1 MVGKRMFFGWWVL
14 LGIFI
19 SYTALVG
26 IQVYTLPLFYPELIK
41 EFGWSTE
48 GVTRAAT
55 IFFLTGAIITPF
67 VSSLFDR
74 FSARKF
80 MIAGAIAAALALF
93 GYRSLHTIT
102 QMSLI
107 YMVFAL
113 SQVCAGQVPT
123 MLIVTRWF
131 KRYRGIAVGI
141 TLMGPSVGGSI
152 FSMVV
157 RHFLAR
163 GGWRDAL
170 FVLMII
176 SATVMLLS
184 LIFFI
189 RSRPEDKGLLP
200 DGDLVTIEMTD
211 MPAEQKKHVGLT
223 LSQALRMPAFYI
235 LAFTTGALWFCMNGI
250 VQHQTI
256 FMNKELGIAM
266 DTVPV
271 IVSTLFGFSILGMLL
286 IGYLGDHFDKI
297 FVMSAVVVALAVG
310 LTILRFSSADNLLG
324 LYFYAAIFGVGYGG
338 TFTMIQLVIAE
349 FFSGQSYGKIL
360 GILTMVDVSSGGI
373 AITTIARVQGAYNSY
388 LPVFAILI
396 ALTCVTAI
404 LVLFLRGMRRNI
416 LLKLEQPA
424 MSSADMLVF

>member
-1 MVGKRMFFGWWVL
+1 MLGKRIFFGWWVL

-26 IQVYTLPLFYPELIK
+26 IQIYTLPLFYPKLIK

-48 GVTRAAT
+48 AVTRAAT

-74 FSARKF
+74 FSARGF
-80 MIAGAIAAALALF
+80 MIAGALAAAIALF
-93 GYRSLHTIT
+93 SYRSLQTVAQMTI
-102 QMSLI
+102 I

-141 TLMGPSVGGSI
+141 TLMGPDVGGAI
-152 FSMVV
+152 FPLVV
-157 RHFLAR
+157 RYVLAR

-170 FVLMII
+170 LVLMII
-176 SATVMLLS
+176 SAALMLS
-184 LIFFI
+184 ALIFFI

-200 DGDLVTIEMTD
+200 DGDLVKTETADTPIRQTQHAG
-211 MPAEQKKHVGLT
+211 PT
-223 LSQALRMPAFYI
+223 LGEALRMPAFYI
-235 LAFTTGALWFCMNGI
+235 LAFATGALWFCMNGM

-256 FMNKELGIAM
+256 YMNKELGIAM
-266 DTVPV
+266 DTVPM
-271 IVSTLFGFSILGMLL
+271 IVSALFWFSILGKLL
-286 IGYLGDHFDKI
+286 IGYLSDHFDKI
-297 FVMSAVVVALAVG
+297 AIMFAVVVALIVG
-310 LTILRFSSADNLLG
+310 LSILRFSNADNLLG
-324 LYFYAAIFGVGYGG
+324 LYGYAAVFGIGYSG

-360 GILTMVDVSSGGI
+360 GILTMVDVGSGGI
-373 AITTIARVQGAYNSY
+373 AITVIAKVQGAYNSY
-388 LPVFAILI
+388 LPAFEMLI
-396 ALTCVTAI
+396 ALTCVVAI
-404 LVLFLRGMRRNI
+404 LVLFLRKMRRNI
-416 LLKLEQPA
+416 LQKNQPELYPA
-424 MSSADMLVF
+424 N

>member
-1 MVGKRMFFGWWVL
+1 VGKRIFFGWWVL

-26 IQVYTLPLFYPELIK
+26 IQVYTLQLFYPGLMT
-41 EFGWSTE
+41 EFGWSNKQ
-48 GVTRAAT
+48 VTQAAT

-74 FSARKF
+74 FSARGF
-80 MIAGAIAAALALF
+80 MIAGALAAAAALF
-93 GYRSLHTIT
+93 GYRHLQTLPQMTI
-102 QMSLI
+102 I

-141 TLMGPSVGGSI
+141 TLMGPDVGGAI
-152 FSMVV
+152 FPLVV
-157 RHFLAR
+157 GYMLPR

-176 SATVMLLS
+176 SLAMMLFS

-200 DGDLVTIEMTD
+200 DGELVKAD
-211 MPAEQKKHVGLT
+211 MADVPAKQTRHTGLT
-223 LSQALRMPAFYI
+223 LGEALRMPAFYI
-235 LAFTTGALWFCMNGI
+235 LAFTTGSLWFCMNGM

-256 FMNKELGIAM
+256 FMNKELGVTM
-266 DTVPV
+266 DTVPM
-271 IVSTLFGFSILGMLL
+271 IVSALFWFSIAGKLL
-286 IGYLGDHFDKI
+286 IGYLSDHFDKI
-297 FVMSAVVVALAVG
+297 TIMFIVVVALIVG
-310 LTILRFSSADNLLG
+310 LSILRFSNAGNLLG
-324 LYFYAAIFGVGYGG
+324 LYGYAAVFGLGYSG

-360 GILTMVDVSSGGI
+360 GILTMVDVGSGGI
-373 AITTIARVQGAYNSY
+373 AITAIAKVQGAYNSY
-388 LPVFAILI
+388 LPVFEMLI
-396 ALTCVTAI
+396 GLTCVVAI
-404 LVLFLRGMRRNI
+404 LVLFLRKMRRNI
-416 LLKLEQPA
+416 LHKQEAAL
-424 MSSADMLVF
+424 SSI

>member
-1 MVGKRMFFGWWVL
+1 VGKRVFFGWWVL

-74 FSARKF
+74 FSARMF
-80 MIAGAIAAALALF
+80 MIVGAIAAALALF
-93 GYRSLHTIT
+93 GYRSLHTLT
-102 QMSLI
+102 QMALI
-107 YMVFAL
+107 YMIFAL

-141 TLMGPSVGGSI
+141 TLMGPSVGGAI

-176 SATVMLLS
+176 SATLMLLS

-200 DGDLVTIEMTD
+200 DGDLVKIEMAD
-211 MPAEQKKHVGLT
+211 MPAERKKHVGLT
-223 LSQALRMPAFYI
+223 LSEALRMPAFYI
-235 LAFTTGALWFCMNGI
+235 LAFATGSLWFCMNGI

-256 FMNKELGIAM
+256 FMNKELGIKM

-271 IVSTLFGFSILGMLL
+271 IVSALFAFSILGMLL

-297 FVMSAVVVALAVG
+297 FIMFVVVVALATG

-324 LYFYAAIFGVGYGG
+324 LYCYAAIFGIGYGG

-373 AITTIARVQGAYNSY
+373 AITVIAKVQGAYNSY
-388 LPVFAILI
+388 LPVFAMLI
-396 ALTCVTAI
+396 VLACVVAI
-404 LVLFLRGMRRNI
+404 LVLFLRKMRRNI
-416 LLKLEQPA
+416 LQKMIQPV
-424 MSSADMLVF
+424 MSSAN